1 MKKNKTKLK
10 LFGAIVLS
18 LVISCKK
25 DLSNSQKDLEI
36 LQPKSKTVELQTSFA
51 KILAKALSS
60 EEDLRDFIRV
70 ESLKEFDRDNDILYH
85 QIKDVEVSNGKSFRS
100 KLLNYT
106 TEGELSKVE
115 SELPLL
121 TIFVPTLPNFDPM
134 DWNTKTE
141 IPMIA
146 VSNMDKIGSIS
157 IYDGKEKELKLNP
170 KQIPGFPVLVIKQNE
185 RVVVKRSD
193 NNKLAVKNNVIKSL
207 SKSSTNY
214 SYEFIDEAYNGSLVD
229 KSIKIKNSISLSKGN
244 SGKISRIAP
253 APNLSNRNAIDQV
266 NVDAYNSGSEWHRD
280 YVYYGITPSNPN
292 GKFRNYYSEFITS
305 FKLSPNAIGIIAD
318 QDGDPKVN
326 NAYVD
331 GYLTTVPSNA
341 RTMWTDGNFEFRIS
355 VLINAKNGAGN
366 EYVRQMSVSPYDLFD
381 LQYEVVKEFNFP
393 RNSKIYELRNIV
405 SKEFHPNIELLPWDL
420 ENYGTAWKFIF
431 YEVDGTQ
438 EEIKSYE
445 NTTTFAT
452 NFEINSGGDKTKV
465 GFKFGASATTS
476 EKRTYSIKTMLGSD
490 NLAEAILTFD
500 QPVIIGTSSN
510 NYITREITNGN
521 VLSISVEPRR
531 NNSAIN

>member
-121 TIFVPTLPNFDPM
+121 TIFVPTLPNFNPM

-146 VSNMDKIGSIS
+146 VSNMDKIGSVS
-157 IYDGKEKELKLNP
+157 IYDEKEEEIKLNP
-170 KQIPGFPVLVIKQNE
+170 EQIPGFPVLVIKENE
-185 RVVVKRSD
+185 RVIVKRS
-193 NNKLAVKNNVIKSL
+193 NNKLAVKNNTTKSL
-207 SKSSTNY
+207 SGTSNNY
-214 SYEFIDEAYNGSLVD
+214 SYEFIDEAYDGSLVD
-229 KSIKIKNSISLSKGN
+229 KSLGIKSSISLSKEQN
-244 SGKISRIAP
+244 GKISRLAP
-253 APNLSNRNAIDQV
+253 GPNLLNPNAIDQV
-266 NVDAYNSGSEWHRD
+266 NVDAYNSGNEWHRD
-280 YVYYGITPSNPN
+280 YVYYGITSSNPN
-292 GKFRNYYSEFITS
+292 GKFRNYYSEYITS
-305 FKLSPNAIGIIAD
+305 FKFLTPSALGIISD
-318 QDGDPKVN
+318 QDGDPRMN
-326 NAYVD
+326 NYYGTGTSAP
-331 GYLTTVPSNA
+331 T
-341 RTMWTDGNFEFRIS
+341 TMWTDGNFEFRIS
-355 VLINAKNGAGN
+355 VLINAKNGSGN
-366 EYVRQMSVSPYDLFD
+366 EFVRQMSVRPTELFD
-381 LQYEVVKEFNFP
+381 LQYELIMDEKFFKIKLYEFRNAIPKE
-393 RNSKIYELRNIV
+393 Y
-405 SKEFHPNIELLPWDL
+405 HPNIELLPWDL

-438 EEIKSYE
+438 EETKSYE

>member
-157 IYDGKEKELKLNP
+157 IYDEKEKELKLNP
-170 KQIPGFPVLVIKQNE
+170 KQIPGFPVLVIKENE
-185 RVVVKRSD
+185 RVVVKRSN
-193 NNKLAVKNNVIKSL
+193 NNKLAVKNNSIKSL
-207 SKSSTNY
+207 SKSSTGY
-214 SYEFIDEAYNGSLVD
+214 SYEFIHEAYDGSLVD
-229 KSIKIKNSISLSKGN
+229 KSISIKNSISLSKEQN
-244 SGKISRIAP
+244 GKISRLAP
-253 APNLSNRNAIDQV
+253 GPNILSQNPIDQV
-266 NVDAYNSGSEWHRD
+266 NIDAYNSGIEWHRD

-305 FKLSPNAIGIIAD
+305 FKLSPNAIGIISD
-318 QDGDPKVN
+318 QDGDPKLNNVYAEG
-326 NAYVD
+326 NAYQTD
-331 GYLTTVPSNA
+331 R
-341 RTMWTDGNFEFRIS
+341 RTMWTDGNFEFRIT

-366 EYVRQMSVSPYDLFD
+366 EYVRQMSVSPYDLFN
-381 LQYEVVKEFNFP
+381 LHYEVVREMNFP
-393 RNSKIYELRNIV
+393 LKGKIYELKSID
-405 SKEFHPNIELLPWDL
+405 SKEFHPNIEIVPWNL
-420 ENYGTAWKFIF
+420 ESYGTAWKFIF

-438 EEIKSYE
+438 EETKSYE

-452 NFEINSGGDKTKV
+452 NFEISSGGEKTKV

-531 NNSAIN
+531 NNNPIN